1 MKFALIWSREVES
14 HALAILGPS
23 LTRKKNAKGRA
34 FPICYRVYVITN
46 ASSRRGI
53 IAMVVEYA
61 RRRPIQGGP
70 LCCVPFGWS
79 AFLRLVLLLWERISE
94 RAMLAVERYCG
105 CRLEG
110 RKVKS
115 VCSGLERIWCKR
127 VIRKLALF
135 S

>member
-61 RRRPIQGGP
+61 RRRPIQETSNAVFRSDG
-70 LCCVPFGWS
+70 LR
-79 AFLRLVLLLWERISE
+79 LRLVLLLWERISE
-94 RAMLAVERYCG
+94 RAMLAVERCCG
-105 CRLEG
+105 AG
-110 RKVKS
+110 
-115 VCSGLERIWCKR
+115 
-127 VIRKLALF
+127 
-135 S
+135 